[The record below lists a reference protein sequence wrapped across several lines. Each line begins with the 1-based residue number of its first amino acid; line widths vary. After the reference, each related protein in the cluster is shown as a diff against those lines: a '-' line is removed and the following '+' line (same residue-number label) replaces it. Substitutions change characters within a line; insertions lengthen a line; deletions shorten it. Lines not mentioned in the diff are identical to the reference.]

1 MEQSLPDSGVGAL
14 PAPSHAPV
22 CVPAPAVDLSCSF
35 AFFFHI
41 FLHIQNNFAH
51 MTDGAARFRSSA
63 AFVAPPSAEAV
74 AEATGDVGAQSQL
87 GVNSCAFRGTHL
99 ELAAITNNCLTGTR
113 AKFNIFLALLFT
125 LCQAL
130 VTHSTPPFPT
140 SLSLFLLPT
149 LHSILLCFRFRIHS
163 MFCLFSYGADAFFSL
178 CC

>member
-1 MEQSLPDSGVGAL
+1 
-14 PAPSHAPV
+14 
-22 CVPAPAVDLSCSF
+22 
-35 AFFFHI
+35 
-41 FLHIQNNFAH
+41 

-130 VTHSTPPFPT
+130 VTHSALPPSLSAT
-140 SLSLFLLPT
+140 SLSLSPSSSHPSQHLA
-149 LHSILLCFRFRIHS
+149 
-163 MFCLFSYGADAFFSL
+163 LFPF
-178 CC
+178 